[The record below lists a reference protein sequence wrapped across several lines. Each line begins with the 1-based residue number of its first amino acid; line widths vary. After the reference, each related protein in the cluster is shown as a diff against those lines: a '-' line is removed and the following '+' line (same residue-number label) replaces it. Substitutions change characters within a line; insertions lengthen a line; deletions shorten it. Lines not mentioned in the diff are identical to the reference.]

1 MLEETDNDLPKAN
14 DENVSEEAS
23 IPNTKKEDDTT
34 ESQRESSEKAVTGK
48 KAEKDEPVLQKE
60 EKKMVVTIE
69 GILNDTTTQE
79 DHLKQQFET
88 MDPKEMLEHFSETLS
103 NNPVQ
108 SLKGTIDALTKAF
121 EKKMTALKASQRQI
135 FINEGGNPDAFY
147 FNPQVLKDFN
157 NLIRRYK
164 SDRSTYYRSVEEKQR
179 KNLEQRL
186 ALIEELK
193 GLLSVDQDINFTY
206 KQFKN
211 LQRSWK
217 DCLLYTSDAA
227 DE

>member
-1 MLEETDNDLPKAN
+1 MGEYEAKKSDDTLKTE
-14 DENVSEEAS
+14 DENKLSE
-23 IPNTKKEDDTT
+23 
-34 ESQRESSEKAVTGK
+34 
-48 KAEKDEPVLQKE
+48 
-60 EKKMVVTIE
+60 IE

-121 EKKMTALKASQRQI
+121 EKKMTALRASQRQI

-157 NLIRRYK
+157 NLIKNISYFVAIRWIKNFSWYP
-164 SDRSTYYRSVEEKQR
+164 SSFCSV
-179 KNLEQRL
+179 
-186 ALIEELK
+186 
-193 GLLSVDQDINFTY
+193 
-206 KQFKN
+206 
-211 LQRSWK
+211 WH
-217 DCLLYTSDAA
+217 
-227 DE
+227 